1 MSQKRKKM
9 KIDCIDTAIYLKGLF
24 SILEEKLILNT
35 LAKSNGLEILDQSQF
50 EQDFKEEIE
59 LVALTNKANLGDP
72 ILTDTQIE
80 DVFMLCVVKDGLPEL
95 IRLGLVEQEFSME
108 QMANVIKLKQ
118 SNGSSYL

>member
-1 MSQKRKKM
+1 M
-9 KIDCIDTAIYLKGLF
+9 KIDCIDTVIYLQKLF
-24 SILEEKLILNT
+24 SVLEERSFLKNLVE
-35 LAKSNGLEILDQSQF
+35 SQGLEILNQSQF

-59 LVALTNKANLGDP
+59 LVALTNKTNLGNP

-95 IRLGLVEQEFSME
+95 IRLGLVEEEFSME
-108 QMANVIKLKQ
+108 QMTNVIKLKQ